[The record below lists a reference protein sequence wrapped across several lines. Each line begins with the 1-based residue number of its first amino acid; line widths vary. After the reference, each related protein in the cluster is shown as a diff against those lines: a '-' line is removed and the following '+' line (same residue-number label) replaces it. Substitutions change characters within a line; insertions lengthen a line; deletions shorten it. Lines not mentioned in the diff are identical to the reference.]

1 MTARLSLYRKAEQ
14 ELYKLDR
21 SVKAQFYDFCHN
33 FRDEPGLPGL
43 RKKKLKGD
51 SRIYSARV
59 SQDYRALLA
68 QTGVDADGTES
79 WLVIAVRHRRD
90 VYEELQVAVNR
101 VTGEI
106 EFVDLAIVGDSAL
119 RRAGITLTPAEPEAQ
134 PAEPAPE
141 PEPEPTEPPL
151 LAAYDAKTLREL
163 GVAEQL
169 IDLALIVTTSAELDQ
184 LVEGAPLLSND
195 VLYGLAAGM
204 SVAEVHQEITKPV
217 ELEEKPDPDDF
228 ATALTRTKVTTVD
241 DDVRAAIEEG
251 DFRAW
256 KIFLHPAQERI
267 VQRHYTGPARVSGGP
282 GTGKTIVALHRVNHL
297 AEQLPPGHNKPILLT
312 TFTKNL
318 TTDLRH
324 RLAYLIEP
332 DLLARV
338 DIAHIDQLA
347 ARVLG
352 ENTAP
357 GRARQRVYDHVAVNE
372 MRQLLAELRDHRFAP
387 EFLVDEWEQV
397 ILGQS
402 IPTRSDYF
410 KARRAGRGRALT
422 RPERAHIWK
431 IVEQFTA
438 RLEKLGIETWGQA
451 AERAA
456 RFEIERASKIRD
468 RRAYK
473 EEVGGRDLIH
483 RDNSS
488 GMRYLGYRYRHI
500 VVDEAQDLRPAHWKM
515 LRAMA
520 DPELPDDM
528 FIAGDTHQ
536 RIYDHQVALG
546 ALGVHIRGRAS
557 RLTLS
562 YRTTREILAAAM
574 RVVDPHG
581 SRSRSEKVVYD
592 DLDDGIDN
600 LGGYRSVLRG
610 PEPAFIRY
618 DTWEDELAGLA
629 ATLRTWREELSTD
642 ENGASVDP
650 GGRIAVCV
658 ADRDMV
664 SQTMFHLEMKAGITC
679 AELTKE
685 GPKGD
690 GEVHVG
696 TMHRFKGLEYQRLA
710 IVGASDGIIPRTS
723 VMERYRTQD
732 PLRHQREQRKA
743 RSLLFVAATRARD
756 ALLISWH
763 GTLSPYLSAAR
774 VAGAGQ
780 GPGDYGNGAPARD
793 REPAS

>member
-21 SVKAQFYDFCHN
+21 SVKSDFYNFCHH
-33 FRDEPGLPGL
+33 FRENPELHGL

-51 SRIYSARV
+51 SRIWSARV

-68 QTGVDADGTES
+68 RTGVDADGTES
-79 WLVIAVRHRRD
+79 WLVIAVRHRKD

-106 EFVDLAIVGDSAL
+106 EFVDLAVVGDSAL
-119 RRAGITLTPAEPEAQ
+119 RRAGITLTPAEPE
-134 PAEPAPE
+134 PETRPVKPVPEPAAE
-141 PEPEPTEPPL
+141 PEPAEPPL
-151 LAAYDAKTLREL
+151 LAAYDAAGLRAL

-169 IDLALIVTTSAELDQ
+169 IDLALAVTTSTELDQ
-184 LVEGAPLLSND
+184 LLEGAPLLSKD

-204 SVAEVHQEITKPV
+204 SVDEVRKEITAPV
-217 ELEEKPDPDDF
+217 KLEQEPDLDDF
-228 ATALTRTKVTTVD
+228 AAALSRTKVTTVD
-241 DDVRAAIEEG
+241 DAVRAAIEEG

-256 KIFLHPAQERI
+256 KVFLHPTQERI
-267 VQRHYTGPARVSGGP
+267 VHRHYNGPARVSGGP
-282 GTGKTIVALHRVNHL
+282 GTGKTIVALHRVKHL

-318 TTDLRH
+318 TTDLRL
-324 RLAYLIEP
+324 RLASLVEP

-357 GRARQRVYDHVAVNE
+357 GRGRQRVYDQVAVNE
-372 MRQLLAELRDHRFAP
+372 MRQLLTELDDRRFEA
-387 EFLVDEWEQV
+387 EFLVEEWEQV

-402 IPTRSDYF
+402 VPTRSDYF
-410 KARRAGRGRALT
+410 KARRAGRVRALT

-431 IVEQFTA
+431 LIEQFTA
-438 RLEKLGIETWGQA
+438 RLDKMGVETWGQA

-456 RFEIERASKIRD
+456 RFEIERAAKIRG

-473 EEVGGRDLIH
+473 EEIGGKDLIH

-520 DPELPDDM
+520 DPDLPDDL

-546 ALGVHIRGRAS
+546 ALGIHIRGRSS

-562 YRTTREILAAAM
+562 YRTTREILAEAL
-574 RVVDPHG
+574 RVVDPKNP
-581 SRSRSEKVVYD
+581 RSKDEKVVYD
-592 DLDDGIDN
+592 DLDDGTDT
-600 LGGYRSVLRG
+600 LAGYRSVLHG
-610 PEPAFIRY
+610 PQPGFVRY

-629 ATLRTWREELSTD
+629 ATLRTWRGELSTD
-642 ENGASVDP
+642 EGGAPVDP
-650 GGRIAVCV
+650 SGRIAVCV
-658 ADRDMV
+658 ADREMV
-664 SQTMFHLEMKAGITC
+664 SQTMYHLEAKAGITC

-710 IVGASDGIIPRTS
+710 IIGASDGIIPRTS
-723 VMERYRTQD
+723 VIERYRTED
-732 PLRHQREQRKA
+732 PARYEREQRKA
-743 RSLLFVAATRARD
+743 RSLLFVATTRARD

-763 GTLSPYLSAAR
+763 GTPSPYLPTGR
-774 VAGAGQ
+774 VAAVT
-780 GPGDYGNGAPARD
+780 A
-793 REPAS
+793 

>member
-21 SVKAQFYDFCHN
+21 SVKSDFYNFCHH
-33 FRDEPGLPGL
+33 FRNNPELGGLQ
-43 RKKKLKGD
+43 KKQLKGD
-51 SRIYSARV
+51 SRIWSARV
-59 SQDYRALLA
+59 SKDYRALLTP
-68 QTGVDADGTES
+68 TGVDPDGIES

-106 EFVDLAIVGDSAL
+106 EFVDLAVVGDSAL
-119 RRAGITLTPAEPEAQ
+119 RRAGITLTPTEPEAQ
-134 PAEPAPE
+134 PPKPAPE
-141 PEPEPTEPPL
+141 PEKPEPAQPPL
-151 LAAYDAKTLREL
+151 LAAHDAGQLRDL

-169 IDLALIVTTSAELDQ
+169 IELALTVTTSAELDQ
-184 LVEGAPLLSND
+184 LVEGAPLLSKD

-204 SVAEVHQEITKPV
+204 SVADVRKEITAPV
-217 ELEEKPDPDDF
+217 ELQQEPDLDDF
-228 ATALTRTKVTTVD
+228 ATALARTKITTVD
-241 DDVRAAIEEG
+241 DAVREAIEEG

-256 KIFLHPAQERI
+256 KVFLHPTQERI
-267 VQRHYTGPARVSGGP
+267 AHRRYNGPARVSGGP
-282 GTGKTIVALHRVNHL
+282 GTGKTIVALHRVKHL
-297 AEQLPPGHNKPILLT
+297 AEQLLPGHNKPILLT

-318 TTDLRH
+318 TTDLRL
-324 RLAYLIEP
+324 RLASLVEP

-357 GRARQRVYDHVAVNE
+357 GRGKQRVYDQVALNE
-372 MRQLLAELRDHRFAP
+372 MRQLLAELDDQRFEP
-387 EFLVDEWEQV
+387 EFLVEEWEQV

-402 IPTRSDYF
+402 VPTRSDYF

-431 IVEQFTA
+431 LIEQFTA
-438 RLEKLGIETWGQA
+438 RLDKLSVETWGQA

-456 RFEIERASKIRD
+456 RFEIERAAKIKA

-473 EEVGGRDLIH
+473 EDVGGKDLIH
-483 RDNSS
+483 RDDSS

-515 LRAMA
+515 LRAMT
-520 DPELPDDM
+520 DPDQPDDL

-546 ALGVHIRGRAS
+546 ALGIHIRGRSS

-562 YRTTREILAAAM
+562 YRTTKEILADAL
-574 RVVDPHG
+574 RVVDPKNKN
-581 SRSRSEKVVYD
+581 EKVTYD
-592 DLDDGIDN
+592 DLDDGTDT
-600 LGGYRSVLRG
+600 LAGYRSVLHG
-610 PEPAFIRY
+610 PKPDLVPY

-642 ENGASVDP
+642 GSGAPIDP
-650 GGRIAVCV
+650 SGRIAVCV

-664 SQTMFHLEMKAGITC
+664 SQTMYHLEMNAGITC

-710 IVGASDGIIPRTS
+710 IVGASDGIIPRTTAI
-723 VMERYRTQD
+723 ERYRTED
-732 PLRHQREQRKA
+732 PARYEREQRKA
-743 RSLLFVAATRARD
+743 RSLLFVATTRARD

-763 GTLSPYLSAAR
+763 GTPSPYLPTGR
-774 VAGAGQ
+774 VAAIT
-780 GPGDYGNGAPARD
+780 A
-793 REPAS
+793 

>member
-1 MTARLSLYRKAEQ
+1 MTARLSLYRKAEE
-14 ELYKLDR
+14 ELYRLDR
-21 SVKAQFYDFCHN
+21 SVKAQFYDFSHN
-33 FRDEPGLPGL
+33 FRKNPDLPGL
-43 RKKKLKGD
+43 RRKRLKGD
-51 SRIYSARV
+51 SRIFSARV
-59 SQDYRALLA
+59 NHDYRALLTP
-68 QTGVDADGTES
+68 TGTDADGTES

-106 EFVDLAIVGDSAL
+106 EFVDLAVVGDSAL
-119 RRAGITLTPAEPEAQ
+119 RRAGITLTPAEPEQAEQ
-134 PAEPAPE
+134 APKPSPALESAAR
-141 PEPEPTEPPL
+141 PL
-151 LAAYDAKTLREL
+151 LADYQAEQLRNL

-169 IDLALIVTTSAELDQ
+169 LELALAVTTSAELDQ
-184 LVEGAPLLSND
+184 LLEGAPLLSKD

-204 SVAEVHQEITKPV
+204 DYDEVRKEITAPV
-217 ELEEKPDPDDF
+217 KLDEEPDTEDF

-241 DDVRAAIEEG
+241 DAVRAVIEEG

-256 KIFLHPAQERI
+256 KVFLHPTQERI
-267 VQRHYTGPARVSGGP
+267 VHRHNNGPARVSGGP
-282 GTGKTIVALHRVNHL
+282 GTGKTIVALHRVKHL

-318 TTDLRH
+318 TTDLRL
-324 RLAYLIEP
+324 RLASLVGPE
-332 DLLARV
+332 LLARV

-357 GRARQRVYDHVAVNE
+357 GRNKQRVYDHVALNE
-372 MRQLLAELRDHRFAP
+372 MRQLLAELDDQRFEP
-387 EFLVDEWEQV
+387 DFLFEEWEQV

-422 RPERAHIWK
+422 RPERNHAWK
-431 IVEQFTA
+431 LVEQFTA
-438 RLEKLGIETWGQA
+438 RLDKLGVETWGQA

-456 RFEIERASKIRD
+456 RFEIERASKIKARQEHKD
-468 RRAYK
+468 
-473 EEVGGRDLIH
+473 EIGGKDLIH
-483 RDNSS
+483 RDDSS
-488 GMRYLGYRYRHI
+488 GMRYLGHRYRHI

-520 DPELPDDM
+520 DPDLPNDM

-546 ALGVHIRGRAS
+546 ALGINIRGRAD

-562 YRTTREILAAAM
+562 YRTTKEILAEAL
-574 RVVDPHG
+574 RVVDPKG
-581 SRSRSEKVVYD
+581 KSGKVVYD
-592 DLDDGIDN
+592 DLDDGSDT
-600 LGGYRSVLRG
+600 LAGYRSVLHG
-610 PEPAFIRY
+610 PEPSLSQY
-618 DTWEDELAGLA
+618 DTWDKELAALGT
-629 ATLRTWREELSTD
+629 TLRTWLGELSTD
-642 ENGASVDP
+642 DSGAPRDP

-658 ADRDMV
+658 ADREMV
-664 SQTMFHLEMKAGITC
+664 SQTMYSLATKAGITC
-679 AELTKE
+679 AELTKD

-710 IVGASDGIIPRTS
+710 IIGASDGIIPRTS
-723 VMERYRTQD
+723 VIERYRTED
-732 PLRHQREQRKA
+732 PPRYEREQRKA

-756 ALLISWH
+756 ALRISWH
-763 GTLSPYLSAAR
+763 GKPSPYLPDA
-774 VAGAGQ
+774 
-780 GPGDYGNGAPARD
+780 
-793 REPAS
+793 